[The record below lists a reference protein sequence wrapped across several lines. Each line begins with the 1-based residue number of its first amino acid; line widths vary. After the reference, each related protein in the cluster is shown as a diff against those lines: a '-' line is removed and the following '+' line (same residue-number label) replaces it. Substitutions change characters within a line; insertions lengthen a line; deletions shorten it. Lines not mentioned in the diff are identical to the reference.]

1 MEQNERA
8 ASIQI
13 GGETYEL
20 LLTTRATK
28 EIAKRYGGLQNLGDK
43 LMKSENFEMALD
55 EIIWLI
61 ALMAN
66 QSILI
71 YNLRHKDDQKDLL
84 TEEEVELLTSP
95 LDLAAY
101 KDAIMAAMVRGTK
114 RHVESEAD
122 PKNAAAGQKLP
133 PR

>member
-1 MEQNERA
+1 MMDQNERA
-8 ASIQI
+8 AAIQI

-28 EIAKRYGGLQNLGDK
+28 EIAKRYGGLE
-43 LMKSENFEMALD
+43 KSENFEMALD

-71 YNLRHKDDQKDLL
+71 YNLRHKDEPKPLL

-95 LDLAAY
+95 LELATY
-101 KDAIMAAMVRGTK
+101 KDAIMEAMFRGTK
-114 RHVESEAD
+114 RNVESEAD
-122 PKNAAAGQKLP
+122 PKNVPVG
-133 PR
+133 